1 MAQARRKEARPA
13 LRTRPTRTKQPTEH
27 GRRPV
32 DQDVLD
38 DSGVDRILEPRFGQ
52 MDGDAAAGF
61 CSAALWG
68 AMVWALLA
76 FVLLS

>member
-1 MAQARRKEARPA
+1 
-13 LRTRPTRTKQPTEH
+13 
-27 GRRPV
+27 V
-32 DQDVLD
+32 NQDVLD
-38 DSGVDRILEPRFGQ
+38 DRGVDRILEPRFGQ

-68 AMVWALLA
+68 AVVWALLA